1 MIGSEIKKIRSK
13 LGWTQAKL
21 ADAAGVSQST
31 VNTLENRTKHP
42 DAVTL
47 NLLAKAMGVTVD
59 DLLEPKEVPK

>member
-31 VNTLENRTKHP
+31 VNTLENR
-42 DAVTL
+42 
-47 NLLAKAMGVTVD
+47 NKAS
-59 DLLEPKEVPK
+59 